1 MTILRIKSAWKKYQG
16 KSSSPGISHILVML
30 IVLLT
35 LIKTTQPG
43 NAQWDESLL
52 VQSPD
57 TSLFPIITVPF
68 KLPISQSELNADL
81 QPSQLMV
88 YEDGN
93 PFAPESL
100 DKVRSGIHFT
110 LVLNPARQLDIRDT
124 NGVSPY
130 EKLRDVLLDWSQTRT
145 SFSADRWT
153 LVSDAGVEINSSS
166 DRALWGNALKAYQ
179 PNFRM
184 LEPDLSSLQTAIA
197 LASERVVPF
206 GVDKSIIYIT
216 PAPSPSQIEAIEALS
231 LDAQSAGIQVNVWL
245 VDDSYFLTNAQ
256 GSVLINLAGKTGG
269 NLFNFTG
276 TEAIP
281 DPETYLAN
289 LGFYYKIAYQSEIRE
304 TGTYPLRVVLTM
316 PEGEISGGS
325 APFYIE
331 VTPPNPI
338 LLSPPAVITRAQS
351 KGEGTELSPTNQS
364 IEIMVEFPDCRPRPI
379 VASRLYVDGEVVDE
393 RNSPPFDEFNWD
405 LSTLTE
411 VGEHSIQVEVEDSLG
426 FSAMTM
432 LTPVQLEVFLP
443 EPEMGITSKQTAFLV
458 LGLVVFLLLAIFL
471 PRIIRKYWKENQVKG
486 FLPAKFRKESSP
498 TADLL
503 KSVKE
508 SDQVVA
514 TLIPLK
520 NFSGDLDGILDLSRS
535 RVYVGKDTKKADLLI
550 DDKSIDDAHAL
561 LHHDGSNFWLNDL
574 DSRFG
579 TWVNYERISR
589 QPVRIQAGDILHF
602 GNCGF
607 RFTIINADKPQVT
620 VSKYEPAL

>member
-1 MTILRIKSAWKKYQG
+1 MTILRINSAWKKYQG
-16 KSSSPGISHILVML
+16 KNFSPSISHMLVML
-30 IVLLT
+30 IVLLI
-35 LIKTTQPG
+35 LLNTTQPG
-43 NAQWDESLL
+43 YAQWDESLL

-57 TSLFPIITVPF
+57 TSHFPTITVPF

-93 PFAPESL
+93 PFPPESL
-100 DKVRSGIHFT
+100 DKVRSGVHFT

-145 SFSADRWT
+145 AYSADRWS

-166 DRALWGNALKAYQ
+166 DRALWVNAIKAYQ
-179 PNFRM
+179 PNFRI
-184 LEPDLSSLQTAIA
+184 LEPDLSSLEIGID

-206 GVDKSIIYIT
+206 GVDKTLLYIT

-256 GSVLINLAGKTGG
+256 GSALINLVEKTGG

-304 TGTYPLRVVLTM
+304 TGTFPLRVVLTT

-325 APFYIE
+325 VPFYIE
-331 VTPPNPI
+331 VTPPKPI
-338 LLSPPAVITRAQS
+338 LLSPPAVITRSQS

-379 VASRLYVDGEVVDE
+379 VASRLYVDGKVVDE
-393 RNSPPFDEFNWD
+393 RNSPPFDL
-405 LSTLTE
+405 LSWTLSSLTE
-411 VGEHSIQVEVEDSLG
+411 TGEHSIQVEVEDSLG

-432 LTPVQLEVFLP
+432 LTPVQLEVILP
-443 EPEMGITSKQTAFLV
+443 EPQTSLTSKQIAFLV
-458 LGLVVFLLLAIFL
+458 LGLVVFLSLAIFL
-471 PRIIRKYWKENQVKG
+471 PRIIRRFWKKDRLKG
-486 FLPAKFRKESSP
+486 FLPAKFREESS
-498 TADLL
+498 AMGDLS
-503 KSVKE
+503 KNTEKNG
-508 SDQVVA
+508 QVVA
-514 TLIPLK
+514 ALIPLK
-520 NFSGDLDGILDLSRS
+520 NFPGDLDGVLSLARA
-535 RVYVGKDTKKADLLI
+535 RVYVGRNTKKADLII
-550 DDKSIDDAHAL
+550 DDQSIDDAHAL
-561 LHHDGSNFWLNDL
+561 LHHDGANFWLNDL
-574 DSRFG
+574 DSSFG
-579 TWVNYERISR
+579 TWVNYERINR

-607 RFTIINADKPQVT
+607 RFTIIDANTPQVT

>member
-1 MTILRIKSAWKKYQG
+1 
-16 KSSSPGISHILVML
+16 
-30 IVLLT
+30 
-35 LIKTTQPG
+35 
-43 NAQWDESLL
+43 
-52 VQSPD
+52 
-57 TSLFPIITVPF
+57 
-68 KLPISQSELNADL
+68 
-81 QPSQLMV
+81 
-88 YEDGN
+88 
-93 PFAPESL
+93 
-100 DKVRSGIHFT
+100 
-110 LVLNPARQLDIRDT
+110 
-124 NGVSPY
+124 
-130 EKLRDVLLDWSQTRT
+130 
-145 SFSADRWT
+145 
-153 LVSDAGVEINSSS
+153 VSDAGVEINSSS

-206 GVDKSIIYIT
+206 GVDKVLLYIT
-216 PAPSPSQIEAIEALS
+216 PAPLPAQIEAIEALS
-231 LDAQSAGIQVNVWL
+231 MDAQSAGIQVNVWL

-256 GSVLINLAGKTGG
+256 GGALINLTGKTGG

-393 RNSPPFDEFNWD
+393 RNSPPFDVLNWT
-405 LSTLTE
+405 LSSLTE
-411 VGEHSIQVEVEDSLG
+411 PGEHSIQVEVEDSLG

-432 LTPVQLEVFLP
+432 LTPVQLEVILP
-443 EPEMGITSKQTAFLV
+443 EPETNLTSKQIIFLV

-486 FLPAKFRKESSP
+486 FLLAKFRKESSP
-498 TADLL
+498 TGDLL
-503 KSVKE
+503 KNIE
-508 SDQVVA
+508 ENGQVVA

-561 LHHDGSNFWLNDL
+561 LHHDGSNFWINDL

-579 TWVNYERISR
+579 TWVNFERISR